1 MPRGMLGRLAL
12 TGLAGLCLAGN
23 APAGIAGP
31 DYKPLDLDERGLW
44 MQVEENERALRS
56 SNFVIRDEK
65 LNAYVH
71 GVLCRTIGDA
81 ECAGVRLYL
90 MRTPYFNASMA
101 PNGMMQIWSGLL
113 LRVRN
118 EAQLSAILGHEYT
131 HYARRHS
138 LQTFRDLKNK
148 TAAMAWFA
156 FVPFGFVA
164 QIGIAG
170 SFFSFSRDMERDA
183 DAGSIGLM
191 VKAGYEPDQASH
203 IWEQLRAEMD
213 ATALVRKQKSRKN
226 DNGIFASHP
235 ATGERMA
242 TLAAIAKQARMPQ
255 STLTGEDTYRQA
267 MEPFWPTLVDDQIKL
282 NDFGGTELLLAQLAT
297 TGWTADLLYARGELY
312 RARGLPADLKLAADF
327 YRQAGA
333 AAGAPPETLRGLGL
347 ALLRSGQQPE
357 GQAAL
362 REYLSRKPDARD
374 RAMIA
379 MLIGGNS

>member
-1 MPRGMLGRLAL
+1 MFCRAALA
-12 TGLAGLCLAGN
+12 GLAGLSLVAN
-23 APAGIAGP
+23 SSVDTAGP
-31 DYKPLDLDERGLW
+31 GYKPLDLDERGLW
-44 MQVEENERALRS
+44 MQVEESERALRS

-65 LNAYVH
+65 LNAYVR

-81 ECAGVRLYL
+81 QCGEIRLYV

-101 PNGMMQIWSGLL
+101 PNGMLQIWSGLL
-113 LRVRN
+113 LRARN

-131 HYARRHS
+131 HYAHRHS
-138 LQTFRDLKNK
+138 LQSFRDLKNK

-164 QIGIAG
+164 QLGIAG
-170 SFFSFSRDMERDA
+170 SLFSFSRDMEREA

-191 VKAGYEPDQASH
+191 VKAGYEPDQASR

-213 ATALVRKQKSRKN
+213 ATALLRKQKSRKD
-226 DNGIFASHP
+226 DNGIFATHP

-242 TLAAIAKQARMPQ
+242 ALAALARQDHTSQ
-255 STLTGEDTYRQA
+255 SIRIGDDAYRDA
-267 MEPFWPTLVDDQIKL
+267 MRPFWPTFVDDQIKL
-282 NDFGGTELLLAQLAT
+282 NDFGGTELLLAQLAS

-312 RARGLPADLKLAADF
+312 RARGLPADLKQAAEY

-333 AAGAPPETLRGLGL
+333 GADAPVEAYRGLGL
-347 ALLRSGQQPE
+347 ALLRAGQQAD

-362 REYLSRKPDARD
+362 REYLSRKPDAKD
-374 RAMIA
+374 RQMIA
-379 MLIGGNS
+379 MLVGEHS